1 MIIYLIKVNIILA
14 LLCLLFQALMHRD
27 TFFGVRRLMLWGIY
41 ITAFLLPL
49 CNVQGWLSAD
59 TAASDMAEAYASY
72 VLPTLNVTAMRVAS
86 FGVEQSEPGCGMWF
100 VGMLALWGL
109 IYLIPVVWMTAK
121 LLWQVVYIIY
131 LRCTCSPLGMT
142 NDKSRFAQ
150 NDESKSLSNPE
161 SNSHSSFVTRH
172 SSLKE
177 DSSFVTRH
185 SSLFRFPRPCS
196 PFSFGPWIFIHPEG
210 MDEQTLR
217 EVLIHEQAHVR
228 GWHTLDILF
237 SQLVCILFWWN
248 PAAWLMRREVRMNLE
263 FIADKAVADYIE
275 VKSERM
281 NARPRGTLDPSRS
294 EKYNSLNEQ
303 ASNSNSYSSLG
314 GEADIFHF
322 SLKTYQ
328 YRLLGFSLQKN
339 VATIVNNFNVLPLKR
354 RIKMMNLQRTPRM
367 GMLKY
372 ILYVPVAA
380 VMLFLSNIDSLARSI
395 AKEMKPIAHIEQAL
409 VSPQLPA
416 PVGKEINA
424 VADVPAAG
432 RTAATAETLVET
444 DSESDVM
451 SNDNSLA
458 ASIHTLERIHDDAL
472 WIIDGNVASAEEA
485 AELRTEIEHIAV
497 MQGEEAVAKWGSR
510 GTNGVIIVTTK
521 NAEMGPDDKI
531 YETCE
536 KLPEYPGG
544 QEAMFKYLIE
554 NIRYPKVAQEYGVQ
568 GKVMVSFVVEKDGTL
583 TEVKA
588 DKARDVKT
596 GQELSEMV
604 VVAYNSNQTPEEA
617 KKAEDAR
624 HFNEGLAALKAE
636 AMRAVKAMPQR
647 WTPGKDKGK
656 PVRARFILPVSFR
669 LQ

>member
-59 TAASDMAEAYASY
+59 TAANDMAEAYASY

-121 LLWQVVYIIY
+121 LLWQVVYIIH
-131 LRCTCSPLGMT
+131 LRCTCRRMKSEGVKSEKYKLPNNHEDKGNSYFSLGGEA
-142 NDKSRFAQ
+142 DIF
-150 NDESKSLSNPE
+150 
-161 SNSHSSFVTRH
+161 HFSFYY
-172 SSLKE
+172 
-177 DSSFVTRH
+177 
-185 SSLFRFPRPCS
+185 FPRPCS

-228 GWHTLDILF
+228 GWHTLDIIF
-237 SQLVCILFWWN
+237 SQVVCIIFWWN

-303 ASNSNSYSSLG
+303 ASNSDSYSSLG

-354 RIKMMNLQRTPRM
+354 RIKMMNLQRTPRT

-395 AKEMKPIAHIEQAL
+395 VKEMKPIAHIEQAL
-409 VSPQLPA
+409 VSPQTPA
-416 PVGKEINA
+416 PLGKEINA
-424 VADVPAAG
+424 VADVPNAG

-444 DSESDVM
+444 DSKSDVM

-472 WIIDGNVASAEEA
+472 WIIDGSVASAEEA

-521 NAEMGPDDKI
+521 DAEMGPDDKV

-544 QEAMFKYLIE
+544 LDAMFRSLIE
-554 NIRYPKVAQEYGVQ
+554 NVRYPKVAHDYGVQ

-588 DKARDVKT
+588 VKALDVRT
-596 GQELSEMV
+596 GQELNEMV
-604 VVAYNSNQTPEEA
+604 VVAYNRDQTPEEA

-624 HFNEGLAALKAE
+624 HYNEGIAALKAE
-636 AMRAVKAMPQR
+636 AVRAVKAMPQR

-656 PVRARFILPVSFR
+656 PVRVRFILPVSFR